1 MDSASVLKDV
11 RTIIQQKLA
20 AKQRGLPEM
29 GKAPDFYWQLR

>member
-29 GKAPDFYWQLR
+29 GKPPDLYWQLR